1 MRHPLSRRG
10 LLQAAAATTLLAAS
24 LAQAPAAL
32 AQSFP
37 NRPVR
42 MIVPFPP
49 GTAPDVAARLLAD
62 KLSQSWGQGVVIEN
76 RAGAGGIPGMSAAA
90 HAAPDGYTIAF
101 VPAAAATLNQHLYKN
116 PQYSMDTDFVPV
128 ATVAITPL
136 MVVASTKSNIRTV
149 GDLIKAA
156 QSTDG
161 KVNFAAA
168 QLNSLPHL
176 AGEMMARAAKV
187 KFFTVPY
194 AGSQAAVTG
203 LLSGDATMTLDGLA
217 GLVEQVKGGRVRALA
232 VTSDKRLPGFDD
244 IPTVSETIKGFEAV
258 GWFGLFVPTG
268 TPAPLVAA
276 INAETNKVLANPDL
290 VKRYSE
296 LGMYPRPGTPAAL
309 KEFLGQ
315 QQVLLKGWVTELN
328 LQPQ

>member
-1 MRHPLSRRG
+1 MAPPSSRRR
-10 LLQAAAATTLLAAS
+10 LLHAAGAAALLAAT
-24 LAQAPAAL
+24 LAHAPAAL

-37 NRPVR
+37 SRPVR

-62 KLSQSWGQGVVIEN
+62 KLGQSWGQAVVIEN

-90 HAAPDGYTIAF
+90 KAAPDGYTIAF
-101 VPAAAATLNQHLYKN
+101 VPAAAATLNQHLFKN

-128 ATVAITPL
+128 ATVAVTPFML
-136 MVVASTKSNIRTV
+136 VASAKSEVRSV

-156 QSTDG
+156 QGSD
-161 KVNFAAA
+161 KVTFAAA
-168 QLNSLPHL
+168 QLNSMPHL
-176 AGEMMARAAKV
+176 TGEMVARAAKV

-203 LLSGDATMTLDGLA
+203 LLSGDAILTVDGVAGLA
-217 GLVEQVKGGRVRALA
+217 EHVKGGRLRALA
-232 VTSDKRLPGFDD
+232 VTSDKRLPGYED
-244 IPTVSETIKGFEAV
+244 IPTVSETIKGFEAI

-268 TPAPLVAA
+268 TPPAIVTA
-276 INAETNKVLANPDL
+276 INAETNKVLVNPDL
-290 VKRYSE
+290 VRRYTE